1 MARTRGGY
9 RIQLRR
15 SSRLRQLSFPKTS
28 IAEPIDLVESDSE
41 IMEQNGNQNTEN
53 NKEDNTPVKLWKKME
68 LKFSRKSNNIPKET
82 AKRPAHSISNDQ
94 DTESDQCV
102 PETIIIVHEKDIP
115 QNVPETTTE
124 DNQTTVGDND
134 GDEDIADAVTNYE
147 VAENVAHTTTNNE
160 EDQEALQNKKP
171 KVTKFKRK
179 KEIDDENE
187 AIRKKKIITV
197 CPLVKYTKDNIQK
210 IEGAK
215 HLNVRKDEVKLRV
228 SPRILS
234 EMIFHLKDEQRKWV
248 HRSGFGL
255 LLNFELEMLP
265 AKLAYNVL
273 QIFDH
278 NSVSLKLKSLDIQI
292 TEDDVFDVLGLPY
305 GGLKIQLADET
316 KFKQREECW
325 NAQFS
330 TEKEREQITAQML
343 VQKMRKQGVSDNFK
357 LNFLIVMSNAL
368 IGTTSSSYVD
378 KQLLRIDD
386 DLDHLQ
392 RYNWSEYLLHYL
404 VIATEAWNR
413 TASTFFRG
421 SLVFLTLLYVDRV
434 RHMGIKLVE
443 RTLPSYIGWT
453 HDELKERQRMEVI
466 DGIFGVGSL
475 VPPIR
480 EILKETDCCK
490 ADQTK
495 NEYEDDWD
503 DPEVWK
509 QMDEVVKI
517 HKEKKNSK
525 TTQQRDDMAEDNTDE
540 EPPTEDV
547 IEKLLTRAQDLV
559 ASKLEF
565 DDDLK
570 KALEMYPDNDS
581 LHFIVEVMDEH
592 FHQRKTSDVEDDE
605 QLWAEDPFFNDQQD
619 DAIIQDDQHDQ
630 IIPEKDDQI
639 IQDENLESNQDTDIA
654 KSSTKLPVAKNNQD
668 VIPSFSLGIEELDD
682 LRNATVEN
690 QNSFITPEPA
700 QRKKS
705 ARDKKVGPYGKSPFI
720 NRVIDIKT
728 KLDKTDMGLWLF
740 LVQKKDMLEMVYSWK
755 GVEIIKEHLQTLK
768 IKTSLYYSVIDV
780 WVTILNDCEKYKSDE
795 SPMRLFCN
803 IGHLAFTL
811 DPNKK
816 VSETFT
822 LFSEGMDKILDTF
835 DVSKVE
841 DVDMVFFPI
850 TKSEHFYLICYDIRN
865 QGHFIIDN
873 IKREGNPKQYYM
885 RVPDILH
892 SHFCN
897 YIQIKGN
904 IPLSRRIRKFK
915 RTYLTMPWQTS
926 WNSTDCGIFVMRHME
941 TFKGDPKKWDSGLAE
956 EGIIQDHQLRRLRIK
971 YNTAILSSGLNAF
984 QRGIVDEAA
993 KLAEKAATYKDF
1005 KVAAF
1010 EKNPTVPKS
1019 ILKNTSTS
1027 AKKKVIFATNL
1038 NTIFEAAAEEQGTQ
1052 EEQHNDN

>member
-1 MARTRGGY
+1 
-9 RIQLRR
+9 
-15 SSRLRQLSFPKTS
+15 
-28 IAEPIDLVESDSE
+28 
-41 IMEQNGNQNTEN
+41 
-53 NKEDNTPVKLWKKME
+53 
-68 LKFSRKSNNIPKET
+68 
-82 AKRPAHSISNDQ
+82 
-94 DTESDQCV
+94 
-102 PETIIIVHEKDIP
+102 
-115 QNVPETTTE
+115 
-124 DNQTTVGDND
+124 
-134 GDEDIADAVTNYE
+134 
-147 VAENVAHTTTNNE
+147 
-160 EDQEALQNKKP
+160 
-171 KVTKFKRK
+171 
-179 KEIDDENE
+179 
-187 AIRKKKIITV
+187 
-197 CPLVKYTKDNIQK
+197 
-210 IEGAK
+210 
-215 HLNVRKDEVKLRV
+215 
-228 SPRILS
+228 
-234 EMIFHLKDEQRKWV
+234 
-248 HRSGFGL
+248 
-255 LLNFELEMLP
+255 
-265 AKLAYNVL
+265 
-273 QIFDH
+273 
-278 NSVSLKLKSLDIQI
+278 
-292 TEDDVFDVLGLPY
+292 
-305 GGLKIQLADET
+305 
-316 KFKQREECW
+316 
-325 NAQFS
+325 
-330 TEKEREQITAQML
+330 
-343 VQKMRKQGVSDNFK
+343 
-357 LNFLIVMSNAL
+357 MSNAL

-559 ASKLEF
+559 ASKLKF

-619 DAIIQDDQHDQ
+619 DTIIQDDQHDQ

-668 VIPSFSLGIEELDD
+668 VIPSFSLGIEESKD
-682 LRNATVEN
+682 LTNATVEN

-740 LVQKKDMLEMVYSWK
+740 LVQKKDML
-755 GVEIIKEHLQTLK
+755 
-768 IKTSLYYSVIDV
+768 
-780 WVTILNDCEKYKSDE
+780 
-795 SPMRLFCN
+795 
-803 IGHLAFTL
+803 
-811 DPNKK
+811 
-816 VSETFT
+816 
-822 LFSEGMDKILDTF
+822 
-835 DVSKVE
+835 
-841 DVDMVFFPI
+841 
-850 TKSEHFYLICYDIRN
+850 
-865 QGHFIIDN
+865 
-873 IKREGNPKQYYM
+873 
-885 RVPDILH
+885 
-892 SHFCN
+892 
-897 YIQIKGN
+897 
-904 IPLSRRIRKFK
+904 
-915 RTYLTMPWQTS
+915 
-926 WNSTDCGIFVMRHME
+926 
-941 TFKGDPKKWDSGLAE
+941 
-956 EGIIQDHQLRRLRIK
+956 
-971 YNTAILSSGLNAF
+971 
-984 QRGIVDEAA
+984 
-993 KLAEKAATYKDF
+993 
-1005 KVAAF
+1005 
-1010 EKNPTVPKS
+1010 
-1019 ILKNTSTS
+1019 
-1027 AKKKVIFATNL
+1027 
-1038 NTIFEAAAEEQGTQ
+1038 
-1052 EEQHNDN
+1052 